1 MRLLHT
7 ADWHLGAGLEGASR
21 TPDHEI
27 FLAFLKR
34 TIDAEDVEV
43 LVVAGDVFDHGQ
55 PSAEALRTYYRFL
68 VELRETRC
76 RRVVV
81 VAGNHDSAAR
91 LEAPAEVL
99 DAVGVHVVG
108 GLDRSTSFD
117 RLVVPLA
124 DEAGDVRA
132 VLLAVPFVHEYRLG
146 LRTTGLE
153 ASRIRAAFKERFRA
167 LYRTLTDDAEARF
180 PGVPVVATGHLTCV
194 GADRADAPLDIHL
207 VGTIGGLP
215 DDIFDPRLR
224 YVALGHI
231 HRCMRVGGPAWYSG
245 SPIPLTIREMD
256 EPRRVL
262 LVDTDDPGDA
272 WTPTRIEVPLARK
285 LLRLEGPVEDVRADL
300 AALTWAEPLPP
311 LLYLHL
317 DVSEFQPQAPGELFK
332 LLAETFPDD
341 DPAARPKI
349 VRIRQFLPAGAEAE
363 AARSPELP
371 SLRDVEPEDVFRRL
385 CENSGVELDPELL
398 TAFRA
403 VVADVAAGVSSESP
417 S

>member
-1 MRLLHT
+1 MRVLHT

-21 TPDHEI
+21 TPDHEH
-27 FLAFLKR
+27 FLAFLR
-34 TIDAEDVEV
+34 GAVEEHRVEV
-43 LVVAGDVFDHGQ
+43 LVIAGDVFDHGQ

-68 VELRETRC
+68 VGLRGTPC
-76 RRVVV
+76 RKVVV

-108 GLDRSTSFD
+108 GLDRGAHE
-117 RLVVPLA
+117 RLVVPLEDA
-124 DEAGDVRA
+124 DGAVRA

-146 LRTTGLE
+146 LRTTGLQ
-153 ASRIRAAFKERFRA
+153 ASHIRAAFKERFRA
-167 LYRTLTDDAEARF
+167 LYRNLTDAALERF
-180 PGVPVVATGHLTCV
+180 PGVPVLATGHLTCV

-262 LVDTDDPGDA
+262 IVDTDDPA
-272 WTPTRIEVPLARK
+272 PVWTPTPVDVPLARK
-285 LLRLEGPVEDVRADL
+285 LLRMEGSLDDVRAEL
-300 AALTWAEPLPP
+300 AGLAWTDPLPP

-317 DVSEFQPQAPGELFK
+317 HVAEFQPQAPAELFK

-341 DPAARPKI
+341 DPAARPKL

-363 AARSPELP
+363 AERSPELP
-371 SLRDVEPEDVFRRL
+371 SLRDVTPEDVFRRL
-385 CENSGVELDPELL
+385 CEASGVELDGELL
-398 TAFRA
+398 TAFRSL
-403 VVADVAAGVSSESP
+403 VADEAGANGGP
-417 S
+417 A